1 MNQENRYE
9 VNVYQD
15 RIGRKRGANGVEFD
29 QVGGGVGGQ
38 YSENKKPNQEGVPPQ
53 QKMAP
58 FGSNMPELFFKDN
71 NQMDSVERYNV
82 VYRPQQA

>member
-1 MNQENRYE
+1 M
-9 VNVYQD
+9 
-15 RIGRKRGANGVEFD
+15 GRKRGVGANGVEFD
-29 QVGGGVGGQ
+29 AVAGGQ
-38 YSENKKPNQEGVPPQ
+38 FSEGKQPGQAGVPPQ

-82 VYRPQQA
+82 VYRPAQG